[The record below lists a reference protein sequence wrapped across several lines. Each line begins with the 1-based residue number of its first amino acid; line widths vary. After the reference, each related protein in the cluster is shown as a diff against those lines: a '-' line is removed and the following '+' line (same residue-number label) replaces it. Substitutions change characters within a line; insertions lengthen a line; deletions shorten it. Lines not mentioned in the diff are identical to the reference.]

1 MKQQKIALK
10 TLAMKARVANFIR
23 KELYK
28 EKLENIS
35 KDEKIAFFDKV
46 FEMNLTM
53 HNDLRAYKWKR
64 EWKADIEKERE
75 KRGYKRKKRT
85 TKQEYENSK
94 TQNREVA

>member
-1 MKQQKIALK
+1 
-10 TLAMKARVANFIR
+10 MKARVANFIR

-28 EKLENIS
+28 ERLENIS

-46 FEMNLTM
+46 FEMNDAM
-53 HNDLRAYKWKR
+53 HRELRAYKWKR

-75 KRGYKRKKRT
+75 KRGYKPKKKT

-94 TQNREVA
+94 AQNREVA